1 MDITSYTDFIDAAR
15 QQPEPQRLLFVFAA
29 AELPENA
36 SVDQQAGFESGRGGA
51 LAPVMCVDKLPD
63 ELGSFT
69 ELVAESQQM
78 GKHWDVVFAASLSG
92 RGGVAPSSSEAD
104 QPFNT
109 MIESIRQGNLARFLA
124 FNREGALLQFY

>member
-36 SVDQQAGFESGRGGA
+36 NADQQAGFASGQGGS
-51 LAPVMCVDKLPD
+51 LAPVMCVDKLPG
-63 ELGSFT
+63 ELGGFA
-69 ELVAESQQM
+69 ELVAESQHM

-92 RGGVAPSSSEAD
+92 KGGVAPDSAAAD
-104 QPFNT
+104 QPFNM
-109 MIESIRQGNLARFLA
+109 MIESIRQGNLSRFLA
-124 FNREGALLQFY
+124 FDRDGALLQFF